1 MRPATLQQKS
11 PENTQRLSAEQN
23 FSLFYAFVVAA
34 PIVAGV
40 LSTRAGTAGIAFDFG
55 AFMLAGCFPAY
66 WAFRRFA
73 ARAGRAPV
81 LAKIGGQAE

>member
-1 MRPATLQQKS
+1 MSLPARVLIPQV
-11 PENTQRLSAEQN
+11 RAVGMGIY

-66 WAFRRFA
+66 WAFSQFA